1 MQFSNNTVNFLG
13 TSSTSTTIRGFDA
26 LNTQRLYSYNLS
38 INGSTMVKN
47 RGVDNAM
54 SPYNRY
60 CCTNIKDQKIGVV
73 LSGACNR
80 TRMTKTTYSG
90 VISDVGLNYIDV
102 FIGVPHFF
110 PGNDWSASFP
120 NLAARYTGPGNNINR
135 NKLIMST
142 NQLPFY
148 PQGVI
153 SVPTGQPL
161 DWFDVQPG
169 QESTCFESSD
179 CNDTPR
185 PLPPNFC
192 DVVNSQGIGGE
203 ELTWQARK
211 FLLEDMY
218 SNPMNSEYSDP
229 CFQNFQLQNQN
240 SILGILSQVSNGMKT
255 LHNYSANIEI
265 QMNSINVQINASNN
279 TIKNLLEQLEI
290 PNADSASIYTAINS
304 QQTILAGLQQAQET
318 LLVQHKQE
326 VDAKAALLHS
336 QLANL
341 SSTNPMEQNDL
352 FVTKLYL
359 SSGVWGFTEIS
370 YADSSTLTSI
380 AALCPNIGGDAVYR
394 ARAILNTTNPELVWE
409 DATCSP
415 QPAQTNSRKEDVIK
429 HSSFAFPNP
438 AQNYIL
444 VDLSKYG
451 KNSNLSLV
459 LTDLNHKKQLHVNPE
474 VNSTLVK
481 LDVNNLTNGIYILH
495 LLKDGKSEQ
504 KEKISIIR

>member
-1 MQFSNNTVNFLG
+1 M
-13 TSSTSTTIRGFDA
+13 
-26 LNTQRLYSYNLS
+26 
-38 INGSTMVKN
+38 
-47 RGVDNAM
+47 
-54 SPYNRY
+54 
-60 CCTNIKDQKIGVV
+60 
-73 LSGACNR
+73 
-80 TRMTKTTYSG
+80 
-90 VISDVGLNYIDV
+90 
-102 FIGVPHFF
+102 
-110 PGNDWSASFP
+110 
-120 NLAARYTGPGNNINR
+120 
-135 NKLIMST
+135 
-142 NQLPFY
+142 
-148 PQGVI
+148 
-153 SVPTGQPL
+153 
-161 DWFDVQPG
+161 
-169 QESTCFESSD
+169 E
-179 CNDTPR
+179 
-185 PLPPNFC
+185 
-192 DVVNSQGIGGE
+192 E

-380 AALCPNIGGDAVYR
+380 AALCPNIGGCG
-394 ARAILNTTNPELVWE
+394 L
-409 DATCSP
+409 
-415 QPAQTNSRKEDVIK
+415 
-429 HSSFAFPNP
+429 
-438 AQNYIL
+438 
-444 VDLSKYG
+444 
-451 KNSNLSLV
+451 
-459 LTDLNHKKQLHVNPE
+459 
-474 VNSTLVK
+474 
-481 LDVNNLTNGIYILH
+481 
-495 LLKDGKSEQ
+495 
-504 KEKISIIR
+504 